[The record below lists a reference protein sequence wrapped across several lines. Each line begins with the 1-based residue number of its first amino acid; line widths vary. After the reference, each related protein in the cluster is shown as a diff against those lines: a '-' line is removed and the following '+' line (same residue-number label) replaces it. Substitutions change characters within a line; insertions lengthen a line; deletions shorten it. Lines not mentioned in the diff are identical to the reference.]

1 MNRVLD
7 GLSSLN
13 SHYDIL
19 VMGESGV
26 GKTSLVQRYVNGVF
40 NEGPHEQ
47 AEQLYVKAIGNDP
60 GSTVASS
67 SSNNT
72 SMNEI
77 SILDSSPL
85 ADVYGAS
92 RKQQVKNA
100 STIMFVY
107 AMDDRQSFEAL
118 EYLIGTLNTLCDG
131 ELPPF
136 VVVAA
141 KLDMYNYCQVWYD
154 EGEAMANRL
163 GAIGFFLV
171 STLSDIH
178 VNECFAPLVEVA
190 LEARE
195 NRSMAPGQCE
205 VFSLPEVMLTSPS
218 SSLDDHKP
226 EKAFNFRRPSKI
238 PASTSQNLPKSGLS
252 STTGPGI
259 ESFSSDFPQVPES
272 GSEATPV
279 ESPDHQNRLATKENL
294 QTTSSISTGSY
305 PSRPRAYKKE
315 KKPKKDKSGC
325 CIIV

>member
-13 SHYDIL
+13 TQYDIL

-47 AEQLYVKAIGNDP
+47 AEQLYVKAIENDHGN
-60 GSTVASS
+60 TVASTS
-67 SSNNT
+67 SHNALS
-72 SMNEI
+72 EV

-118 EYLIGTLNTLCDG
+118 EYLIGTLRTLCDG
-131 ELPPF
+131 DLPPF

-141 KLDMYNYCQVWYD
+141 KLDMFNYCQVWYD

-178 VNECFAPLVEVA
+178 VNDCFAPLVDVA
-190 LEARE
+190 LEAKE
-195 NRSMAPGQCE
+195 NRSMGPGQGE

-218 SSLDDHKP
+218 SSLNDHKP
-226 EKAFNFRRPSKI
+226 DKAFNFRRPSKI
-238 PASTSQNLPKSGLS
+238 PASTSQNFPRSGLS
-252 STTGPGI
+252 STGPGI
-259 ESFSSDFPQVPES
+259 ESFSSDFPQIRES

-279 ESPDHQNRLATKENL
+279 ESPNHQNRLATKENL

-305 PSRPRAYKKE
+305 PSRPRAYEKD
-315 KKPKKDKSGC
+315 KKPTKEKSGC